1 LRNIYID
8 KGLVF
13 LIIISFI
20 LRIVFVPFTSGSDIP
35 QFAGFADTFL
45 RHGFCFYKYADGSKY
60 VSENWAYS
68 WPYIYGPV
76 LIFILSFLRIL
87 APEEIIHYWKNN
99 NYYVFVPIQWIV
111 AVKSIF
117 VLFDLL
123 VIYVLYIILDT
134 YGLTRRKRLLLT
146 SLYALNPMTIYIS
159 SIYGM
164 FDQIALFFFLLTIHF
179 YRGIISGS
187 KSNYALP
194 GAFLALSILTKQTMI
209 FPLIFILL
217 DILYRSVRYTK
228 KFLIILTSFVVI
240 SILLMLPFEITCPGS
255 MFSLWNAVSRTSS
268 PGYTLPVVYSFN
280 GLSSLASYINMC
292 CGKDTLYLIIYW
304 WVPTIVFLT
313 LLFITYLETRDPFTI
328 SLLSYIV
335 FQTTYW
341 RINHQYLVPGVAFL
355 ILLFQLMK
363 KCMRCRIL
371 GIIIIILI
379 GFWPI
384 MFPTSWWAHVHIR
397 EPNYF
402 MWKLMDFFSLM
413 IFDDLIYVLYA
424 LLLTITQYLFMV
436 DSIIYLLREELSII
450 KEIAKD
456 VTRSIS
462 LSFHR

>member
-1 LRNIYID
+1 MRHGYID

-13 LIIISFI
+13 LLVISLA

-60 VSENWAYS
+60 VSENWAYP

-76 LIFILSFLRIL
+76 FIFILSFLRIL
-87 APEEIIHYWKNN
+87 APEEIIHYWENN
-99 NYYVFVPIQWIV
+99 NYYVFVPTRWIV
-111 AVKSIF
+111 TVKSTF

-123 VIYVLYIILDT
+123 VIYVLYIVLGT
-134 YGLTRRKRLLLT
+134 YGLNRRKRLLLT

-164 FDQIALFFFLLTIHF
+164 FDQIALFFFLSTIYF

-187 KSNYALP
+187 KSNYVLP

-209 FPLIFILL
+209 FPSIFILL
-217 DILYRSVRYTK
+217 DILYRSMRYTK
-228 KFLIILTSFVVI
+228 KFLITLTSFVVI
-240 SILLMLPFEITCPGS
+240 SILLVLPFEITCPGS
-255 MFSLWNAVSRTSS
+255 IFSLWNAVSRTSS

-280 GLSSLASYINMC
+280 GLSSLASYINTC
-292 CGKDTLYLIIYW
+292 CGKDALYLIIYW
-304 WVPTIVFLT
+304 WVPAIIFLT
-313 LLFITYLETRDPFTI
+313 LLFIAYLETRDPFTV

-341 RINHQYLVPGVAFL
+341 RINHQYLVSGVAFL
-355 ILLFQLMK
+355 ILLFPLMK
-363 KCMRCRIL
+363 RCMRCKVL
-371 GIIIIILI
+371 GILIIILI

-424 LLLTITQYLFMV
+424 LLLTITQYLFIV
-436 DSIIYLLREELSII
+436 DSIIYLLQEKILIV
-450 KEIAKD
+450 KEFIRRIA
-456 VTRSIS
+456 RSFS
-462 LSFHR
+462 SSFRR

>member
-1 LRNIYID
+1 MRHYYID
-8 KGLVF
+8 KALVF
-13 LIIISFI
+13 LLIISLA

-60 VSENWAYS
+60 VSENWAYP

-76 LIFILSFLRIL
+76 FLFILSFLRIL
-87 APEEIIHYWKNN
+87 APQEIIHYWKSN
-99 NYYVFVPIQWIV
+99 NYYVFVPTQWII

-123 VIYVLYIILDT
+123 VIYVLYMILGT
-134 YGLTRRKRLLLT
+134 YRLNRRKRLLLT

-164 FDQIALFFFLLTIHF
+164 FDQIALFFFLSTIYF
-179 YRGIISGS
+179 YRGIISRS
-187 KSNYALP
+187 QSNYILP

-209 FPLIFILL
+209 FPSIFILL
-217 DILYRSVRYTK
+217 DILYRSMRYTK
-228 KFLIILTSFVVI
+228 KFLITLTSFTII
-240 SILLMLPFEITCPGS
+240 SVLLVLPFEITCPGS

-292 CGKDTLYLIIYW
+292 CGKDTLYLITYW
-304 WVPTIVFLT
+304 WVPAIVFLT
-313 LLFITYLETRDPFTI
+313 LLFIVYLETRDPFPV
-328 SLLSYIV
+328 SFLSYIV

-341 RINHQYLVPGVAFL
+341 RVNHQYLVSGVAFL
-355 ILLFQLMK
+355 ILLFPLMK
-363 KCMRCRIL
+363 RCIRCRAL
-371 GIIIIILI
+371 CILI
-379 GFWPI
+379 IVLIGLWPV

-424 LLLTITQYLFMV
+424 LLLTITQYLFIV
-436 DSIIYLLREELSII
+436 DSIIYLLQEKILVMKEFIRII
-450 KEIAKD
+450 
-456 VTRSIS
+456 TRSFS
-462 LSFHR
+462 SSFRK